1 MRYNRNWNNASFIE
15 IFLHGIIMGSINKLP
30 GISGGLYSLIIGF
43 YNHLMQSIK
52 SLNYKNFIVLKNNGT
67 KEFMRYINGY
77 FLLVISFGMIMS
89 YFSTS
94 KILDYFLLK
103 NELYVWS
110 IFFGLIIGS
119 LYILIKRMKTIDK
132 KNISYLLMGLLFGV
146 FISLSEPLYENR
158 NLFFIFFCG
167 FISVCG
173 ITIPGLSGSF
183 LLILLGNYKLLLVDS
198 VNNFY
203 NLISNLF
210 YSTDKKLVVE
220 YELINILL
228 IFFVGSVLG
237 LIILSKF
244 LSYLTKKYPIQLD
257 HLIIGFVTGTLSIVW
272 PWNQIQNSTDQ
283 IIINNSTNYFAI
295 LLILLGLILTI
306 IINNYVDKKNIR
318 TNRKK
323 Y

>member
-1 MRYNRNWNNASFIE
+1 MRFNRDWNKVSFIE

-43 YNHLMQSIK
+43 YSHLMQSIK
-52 SLNYKNFIVLKNNGT
+52 SINYNNFLVLRSNGWRQFMKN
-67 KEFMRYINGY
+67 INGA
-77 FLLVISFGMIMS
+77 FLLFISFGMIMS

-94 KILDYFLLK
+94 KILDYFLIQ

-110 IFFGLIIGS
+110 VFFGLIIGS
-119 LYILIKRMKTIDK
+119 LYILVKRIRNTDLKT
-132 KNISYLLMGLLFGV
+132 ISYLIFGLLFGI

-167 FISVCG
+167 FISICG

-203 NLISNLF
+203 NFILNFFNS
-210 YSTDKKLVVE
+210 SDQKLVVE
-220 YELINILL
+220 NELITILI
-228 IFFVGSVLG
+228 IFFIGSVLG

-244 LSYLTKKYPIQLD
+244 LNFLTKNYPNQLD
-257 HLIIGFVTGTLSIVW
+257 HIIIGFVLGTLSIVW
-272 PWNQIQNSTDQ
+272 PWNQIKSNIDQ
-283 IIINNSTNYFAI
+283 IEITANTNYIAI
-295 LLILLGLILTI
+295 FLILLGLILTL

-318 TNRKK
+318 TIR
-323 Y
+323 

>member
-1 MRYNRNWNNASFIE
+1 MRHNRDWNKVSSLE

-52 SLNYKNFIVLKNNGT
+52 SLNLKNFKILRYDGAK
-67 KEFMRYINGY
+67 KFMKKINGN
-77 FLLVISFGMIMS
+77 FLLFISFGMIMS

-94 KILDYFLLK
+94 KILDYFLIK

-110 IFFGLIIGS
+110 VFFGLIIGS
-119 LYILIKRMKTIDK
+119 LYILIKRIEKTDIKTIL
-132 KNISYLLMGLLFGV
+132 YLVFGLLFGI

-158 NLFFIFFCG
+158 NLLFVFFCG
-167 FISVCG
+167 FISICG

-210 YSTDKKLVVE
+210 YSSDEKLIVE
-220 YELINILL
+220 NELINILM
-228 IFFVGSVLG
+228 IFFVGSVIG

-244 LSYLTKKYPIQLD
+244 LTFLTKNYPNQLD
-257 HLIIGFVTGTLSIVW
+257 HLIIGFVLGTLSIVW
-272 PWNQIQNSTDQ
+272 PWNQIKNNIDLIEISSGTNS
-283 IIINNSTNYFAI
+283 FAI
-295 LLILLGLILTI
+295 VLILIGLILTV
-306 IINNYVDKKNIR
+306 IINNYVDEKNIR
-318 TNRKK
+318 TNR
-323 Y
+323 

>member
-1 MRYNRNWNNASFIE
+1 MRYNRDWNKVSYLE
-15 IFLHGIIMGSINKLP
+15 IFLHGITMGSINKLP

-52 SLNYKNFIVLKNNGT
+52 SLNYTNFKILKYKGGKKFMKN
-67 KEFMRYINGY
+67 INGN
-77 FLLVISFGMIMS
+77 FLLFISFGMIMS

-94 KILDYFLLK
+94 KILDYFLIQ

-110 IFFGLIIGS
+110 VFFGLIIGS
-119 LYILIKRMKTIDK
+119 LYILIKRIEKTDYKTIL
-132 KNISYLLMGLLFGV
+132 YLIIGLIFGIL
-146 FISLSEPLYENR
+146 ISLSDPLYENR
-158 NLFFIFFCG
+158 NLLFVFFCG
-167 FISVCG
+167 FISICG

-210 YSTDKKLVVE
+210 YSSDEKLIVE
-220 YELINILL
+220 NELINILI
-228 IFFVGSVLG
+228 IFFVGSVIG

-244 LSYLTKKYPIQLD
+244 LTFLTKNYPNRMD
-257 HLIIGFVTGTLSIVW
+257 HLIIGFVLGTLSIVW
-272 PWNQIQNSTDQ
+272 PWNQIKNNIDLIEISSGTNS
-283 IIINNSTNYFAI
+283 FAI
-295 LLILLGLILTI
+295 ILILIGLILTV

-318 TNRKK
+318 INR
-323 Y
+323 

>member
-1 MRYNRNWNNASFIE
+1 MRHNRDWNKVSSLE

-43 YNHLMQSIK
+43 YSHLMQSIK
-52 SLNYKNFIVLKNNGT
+52 SLNLKNFKILRYNGG
-67 KEFMRYINGY
+67 KKFMKKINGN
-77 FLLVISFGMIMS
+77 FLLFISFGMIMS

-94 KILDYFLLK
+94 KILDYFLIK

-119 LYILIKRMKTIDK
+119 VYILIKRIEKTDIKTIL
-132 KNISYLLMGLLFGV
+132 YLVFGLLFGI

-158 NLFFIFFCG
+158 NLLFVFFCG
-167 FISVCG
+167 FISICG

-210 YSTDKKLVVE
+210 YSSDEKLIVE
-220 YELINILL
+220 NELINILM
-228 IFFVGSVLG
+228 IFFVGSVIG

-244 LSYLTKKYPIQLD
+244 LTFLTKNYPNQLD
-257 HLIIGFVTGTLSIVW
+257 HLIIGFVLGTLSIVW
-272 PWNQIQNSTDQ
+272 PWNQIKNNIELIEISSGTNS
-283 IIINNSTNYFAI
+283 FAI
-295 LLILLGLILTI
+295 VLILIGLILTV
-306 IINNYVDKKNIR
+306 IINNYVDEKNIR
-318 TNRKK
+318 TNR
-323 Y
+323 

>member
-1 MRYNRNWNNASFIE
+1 MRYNRDWNKVSYLE

-43 YNHLMQSIK
+43 YDNLMQSIK
-52 SLNYKNFIVLKNNGT
+52 SLNYKNFVILRHEGAKQFMKN
-67 KEFMRYINGY
+67 INGN
-77 FLLVISFGMIMS
+77 FLLFISFGMIMS

-94 KILDYFLLK
+94 KILDYFLIQ

-110 IFFGLIIGS
+110 VFFGLIIGS
-119 LYILIKRMKTIDK
+119 LYILIKRIEKTDIKTIL
-132 KNISYLLMGLLFGV
+132 YLIFGLLFGIL
-146 FISLSEPLYENR
+146 ISLSEPLYENR
-158 NLFFIFFCG
+158 NLLFVFFCG
-167 FISVCG
+167 FISICG

-210 YSTDKKLVVE
+210 YSYEEKLIVE
-220 YELINILL
+220 NELINILI
-228 IFFVGSVLG
+228 IFFMGSVLG

-244 LSYLTKKYPIQLD
+244 LTYLTKNYPNQLD
-257 HLIIGFVTGTLSIVW
+257 HLIIGFVLGTISIVW
-272 PWNQIQNSTDQ
+272 PWNQIKNNIDQ
-283 IIINNSTNYFAI
+283 IEILTNTNSFAI
-295 LLILLGLILTI
+295 ILILLGLILTV

-318 TNRKK
+318 INR
-323 Y
+323 